1 MRSGSLPPLDTLRP
15 LAFNETGR
23 QYLKQLRQQEV
34 RIASRFAAVPEPY
47 RRLEYRSTQL
57 YASMMGG
64 IRPDRIVKKKKSAD
78 RSSCKIRI
86 MTSSSLN
93 YHKKSWQQ

>member
-1 MRSGSLPPLDTLRP
+1 MSSDATFRISAWETVSELIRHTLRP

-57 YASMMGG
+57 YASMMAE
-64 IRPDRIVKKKKSAD
+64 PDRIALLKKE
-78 RSSCKIRI
+78 IGGPI
-86 MTSSSLN
+86 IL
-93 YHKKSWQQ
+93 

>member
-1 MRSGSLPPLDTLRP
+1 MQLLCQIHWDEIRSLPPLDTLRP

-57 YASMMGG
+57 YASMMAE
-64 IRPDRIVKKKKSAD
+64 PDRIALLKKE
-78 RSSCKIRI
+78 IGGPI
-86 MTSSSLN
+86 IL
-93 YHKKSWQQ
+93 